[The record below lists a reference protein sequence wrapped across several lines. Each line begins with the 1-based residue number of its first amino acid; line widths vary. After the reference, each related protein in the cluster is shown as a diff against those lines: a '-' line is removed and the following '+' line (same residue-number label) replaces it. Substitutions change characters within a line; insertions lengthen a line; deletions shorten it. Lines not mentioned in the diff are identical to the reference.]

1 MQTILIT
8 GGTGLVGTALC
19 QDLLRKGYAV
29 IVLTRQQ
36 EDENKTDKVA
46 YASWDP
52 QKGYIDEDAFSKAD
66 HIIHLAGA
74 GVMDK
79 RWTKSYKQQII
90 DSRVLS
96 ADLLVKYLREQPN
109 KVKTLVSAS
118 AIGWYG
124 ADRQRNMAFTEDDPP
139 ADDFLG
145 QTCQAWEA
153 AAMKAADM
161 LRVVCIRTGIV
172 LTEKGGAL
180 ASFIKPLKFGI
191 AGIPGSGNQMI
202 SWIHLEDLCRIY
214 IQAIENTSMTGSY
227 NAVAPSPETNKKL
240 TLMLANKMRGNFFIP
255 MHAPKAMLKLVLGER
270 AIEILKSTTVSDS
283 RIRKMGFQFLYP
295 TLDSAL
301 TEIMKRV

>member
-8 GGTGLVGTALC
+8 GGTGLVGTALS

-36 EDENKTDKVA
+36 EDENRSDKVA

-52 QKGYIDEDAFSKAD
+52 EKGHIDEDAFSKAD

-79 RWTKSYKQQII
+79 RWTKAYKQQIV
-90 DSRVLS
+90 DSRVKS
-96 ADLLVKYLREQPN
+96 AELLVKYLREKPN
-109 KVKTLVSAS
+109 QVKTLVSAS

-124 ADRQRNMAFTEDDPP
+124 ADRQKNMAFTEDDPA

-153 AAMKAADM
+153 AARKAEDM
-161 LRVVCIRTGIV
+161 VRVVCIRTGIV
-172 LTEKGGAL
+172 LSEKGGAL

-191 AGIPGSGNQMI
+191 AGIPGSGKQMI

-214 IQAIENTSMTGSY
+214 IHAIENTNMQGSY
-227 NAVAPSPETNKKL
+227 NAVSPSPETNKKL
-240 TLMLANKMRGNFFIP
+240 TLMLADKMRGNFYIP
-255 MHAPKAMLKLVLGER
+255 MHAPTSMMKLALGER
-270 AIEILKSTTVSDS
+270 AVEILKSTTVSDS
-283 RIRKMGFQFLYP
+283 KIRKLGFQFLFP

-301 TEIMKRV
+301 AEIVKRT